1 MRCSNDKNAKLQQLP
16 RGACCLA
23 ASRPQAKPEDV
34 SWLPLQGPLTLH
46 FACIKRRPVFA
57 KPIDICILSA
67 FGNTRLNRKYSAFYT
82 MKCNFFAIWDMCPK
96 WRNNGGMDGQVQ
108 PEMQGEWAGNFQTRH
123 ETHAYGQNPASQRK
137 LPPARTLAP
146 WIPNLTFYMGLLLR
160 NGGTSP

>member
-23 ASRPQAKPEDV
+23 ASRPQAKSEDV

-57 KPIDICILSA
+57 RPIDICILSA

-82 MKCNFFAIWDMCPK
+82 MKCNFFGIWPMRPK
-96 WRNNGGMDGQVQ
+96 CRKNATCIGTRKTETQA
-108 PEMQGEWAGNFQTRH
+108 EWTGNFQT
-123 ETHAYGQNPASQRK
+123 QNKSNWFRVQSLSLGKVLGNAGI
-137 LPPARTLAP
+137 A
-146 WIPNLTFYMGLLLR
+146 
-160 NGGTSP
+160 